1 MKHTSFG
8 RLLRRIHESEE
19 GAITLETVL
28 ILGAIAIPVLLVII
42 KFGWP
47 RIRTYFE
54 KNLGDL
60 ENKADRA
67 VQQ

>member
-1 MKHTSFG
+1 MKPTSLG

-47 RIRTYFE
+47 RIRAYFD
-54 KNLGDL
+54 KGMQDL
-60 ENKADRA
+60 ENNADRA

>member
-1 MKHTSFG
+1 MKLTSLG
-8 RLLRRIHESEE
+8 RLLRRIHEREE

-47 RIRTYFE
+47 RIRAYFE
-54 KNLGDL
+54 KGLGDL
-60 ENKADRA
+60 ENNADRA